1 MTAVTVTLDDVSAGP
16 PISGTNQPRVPVS
29 QATPSPRRVVG
40 SGIAD
45 WDEVHEVV
53 ADAYFPHELRPLS
66 RDDASHY
73 RLESTAIGPTVL
85 ARIGF
90 GADVSIDTDH
100 PGAWAINV
108 PLSGSIASVTDGREI
123 VSEPGQATLNPPDTS
138 TVITNWSKT
147 CEIIGF
153 KVERDYLQREIDRI
167 AGRPGRSLTR
177 QLDLRTGAG
186 AEWLG
191 LLRSARQ
198 QVAQC
203 EGILLRNPRMAEQ
216 LGGMLTTALVLAAL
230 PESDEPMAGTRPRM
244 VKRVIDAIH
253 ADPARPWTVG
263 ELAEIGAVS
272 ARRLQQSFRECVGM
286 SPMEYVLDVRLECIH
301 NDLLTR
307 GGTSTVT
314 DIATRWGV
322 MHTGRFAAAYRRK
335 YGVAPSETRR
345 MAGA

>member
-1 MTAVTVTLDDVSAGP
+1 MTVTARVDVVRVVSTPVPGDGQASVPGRDSSAG
-16 PISGTNQPRVPVS
+16 
-29 QATPSPRRVVG
+29 RVVS
-40 SGIAD
+40 SGNAD

-73 RLESTAIGPTVL
+73 RLESAAIGSTVL

-90 GADVSIDTDH
+90 GADVSIDSDH
-100 PGAWAINV
+100 PGAWGINI
-108 PLSGSIASVTDGREI
+108 PLSGSLSSITEGREI
-123 VSEPGQATLNPPDTS
+123 VSEPGQATLNPPDTP
-138 TVITNWSKT
+138 TRITNWSRS

-177 QLDLRTGAG
+177 QLDLRSGAG

-198 QVAQC
+198 QVAQS
-203 EGILLRNPRMAEQ
+203 ENVLLRNERMAEQ

-230 PESDEPMAGTRPRM
+230 PESEDALAGTRPRT

-253 ADPARPWTVG
+253 VDPAHPWTVG
-263 ELAEIGAVS
+263 ELAEIGCVS
-272 ARRLQQSFRECVGM
+272 ARRLQQGFRECVGM
-286 SPMEYVLDVRLECIH
+286 SPMEYLLDVRLECIH
-301 NDLLTR
+301 NDLLA
-307 GGTSTVT
+307 GGASTIT
-314 DIATRWGV
+314 DVATRWGV
-322 MHTGRFAAAYRRK
+322 LHTGRFAAAYRRK
-335 YGVAPSETRR
+335 YGVAPSETKR
-345 MAGA
+345 MAGG